1 MYKEPEYYNR
11 ETLYEEVWA
20 EPLLE
25 VAKRYGVSDVAI
37 AKTCRKMHI
46 PLPGRG
52 YWSKVQNGQ
61 ILKQIPLPPFDK
73 CPLVRRRFQK
83 PQQPQTPEKTIEERL
98 VPEAFV
104 LEQELLQK
112 EALQEKRI
120 IYRPDVKLTNQYV
133 INTEKKLQNALRK
146 KPGYYERG
154 RCISSNDEAF
164 EVSIGSENIPRV
176 LAILQILCDAFEE
189 RGYLIGPKP
198 KDPKEKQETRYG
210 YPAREPQ
217 PIYARVLDTYI
228 IFRITERSH
237 RREIALE
244 NRTDSYTTYEYVP
257 SGKLCFEILTS
268 PYESYARHTWQEG
281 KNLRIENEMND
292 FIINMIHLGTIK
304 KENAALDE
312 IRHKKWL
319 IEEEKR
325 RELERLQQMENS
337 RIKTLV
343 EETDKLV
350 NINRI
355 KDYITTITEE
365 GKRQLGEEYP
375 DSDFAKW
382 VDWAQQ
388 FLEKNDCRSWKLP
401 RFDLSDQYFF
411 IR

>member
-1 MYKEPEYYNR
+1 MWNVPEYYNR
-11 ETLYEEVWA
+11 ETLYEEVWKA
-20 EPLLE
+20 PLLE

-37 AKTCRKMHI
+37 AKTCRKMQI

-52 YWSKVQNGQ
+52 YWSKIQNGQ
-61 ILKQIPLPPFDK
+61 ILQQIPLPPFDK

-83 PQQPQTPEKTIEERL
+83 PKQPQVPEKTIEERL

-104 LEQELLQK
+104 LEQELLLK
-112 EALQEKRI
+112 ESLPEMQVH
-120 IYRPDVKLTNQYV
+120 YQPDIKLTNPYV
-133 INTEKKLQNALRK
+133 LNTERKLQESLRK
-146 KPGYYERG
+146 KPGYFEKG

-164 EVSIGSENIPRV
+164 EVSVGADNITRA
-176 LAILQILCDAFEE
+176 LAILEVLCDALEQ
-189 RGYLIGPKP
+189 RGYPIGTKP

-210 YPAREPQ
+210 YLAREPQ
-217 PIYARVLDTYI
+217 PIYAKVLDTYI

-281 KNLRIENEMND
+281 KNLRIEDQIND

-325 RELERLQQMENS
+325 RERERLQQMENS

-343 EETDKLV
+343 EETEKLV

-355 KDYITTITEE
+355 KDYITVITEE
-365 GKRQLGEEYP
+365 GKRRLGEEYT

-401 RFDLSDQYFF
+401 KFDLSDQYFF
-411 IR
+411 VL